1 MCINLRLEAHATNT
15 ATLTTPPGAAAIA
28 VVRLSGPDVPAF
40 LRTHFSKTAKMG
52 RAVHGDLTDGSRII
66 DDAVVVLCDATT
78 ADLNLHGGTWVV
90 HSAMDLARRET
101 FEVRESP
108 ASLVVDA
115 DSELEREVL
124 SHLPLARTE
133 LGVRTILAQ
142 SEAWNDLIQRFAA
155 ESPVVRAELVRLLAD
170 RTLHHLLHPP
180 TVAIIGVPNV
190 GKSTLANQLFA
201 RERSITADVPGTTRD
216 WVGEIANIDG
226 LPVMLVDTPGL
237 RITEDQ
243 IEQTAIERSR
253 LEIHRADMIV
263 LLLDASRPLE
273 GEQALLIC
281 EYPNAL
287 RVANKVD
294 RISDEQIT
302 SVASISMVAVA
313 GQGVDELRRAIVRH
327 FCGSDNVVIKQPYV
341 WTKRQADLVR
351 QAQESGKGIGQ
362 I

>member
-1 MCINLRLEAHATNT
+1 
-15 ATLTTPPGAAAIA
+15 
-28 VVRLSGPDVPAF
+28 
-40 LRTHFSKTAKMG
+40 
-52 RAVHGDLTDGSRII
+52 
-66 DDAVVVLCDATT
+66 
-78 ADLNLHGGTWVV
+78 
-90 HSAMDLARRET
+90 
-101 FEVRESP
+101 
-108 ASLVVDA
+108 
-115 DSELEREVL
+115 VL

-273 GEQALLIC
+273 GEQALLIG

-294 RISDEQIT
+294 RISDEQVASI
-302 SVASISMVAVA
+302 ASISMVAVT
-313 GQGVDELRRAIVRH
+313 GHGVDELRRAIVRH

-341 WTKRQADLVR
+341 WTNRQADLVR
-351 QAQESGKGIGQ
+351 QALESGKGIGQ